1 MDNIKKSFEELLE
14 ASKKQFQKELKEH
27 EARVRYLSDA
37 TNMVAELYAYGQ
49 LYFSDDNFETL
60 DIYGE
65 NREQAILSFLK
76 ARGADQK
83 VFAALENENEE
94 SLETFTLGVT
104 QANLDYLQNKRAKD
118 NEVCGNVDIKEVAQ
132 FVVNEQIASVSL
144 IQRTFNL
151 GFVRASAVMDELEK
165 SGIVSEP
172 QGELGSRTVLVK
184 SLSEI
189 EFMR

>member
-27 EARVRYLSDA
+27 EARVRYLSDE

-65 NREQAILSFLK
+65 NREQAILNFLK
-76 ARGADQK
+76 AKGADQK
-83 VFAALENENEE
+83 VFAALENEKEE

-118 NEVCGNVDIKEVAQ
+118 NEVCGNVDIKEVAR
-132 FVVNEQIASVSL
+132 FVVNEQFVSVSL

-151 GFVRASAVMDELEK
+151 GFLCASAVMDELEK

-189 EFMR
+189 ESMR